1 MANYTLTIG
10 GKSRPISAKV
20 FWTLAIVV
28 GLPLL
33 ALSLFIAYVV
43 LKGLFLFGGG
53 IAIAAYLFVFARL
66 EVTLNGTQRVFAVI
80 RNEFLR
86 GVLGT
91 VVSLAAGAYGFI
103 HLFR

>member
-1 MANYTLTIG
+1 MANYTFTIN
-10 GKSRPISAKV
+10 GKSRPISAKT
-20 FWTLAIVV
+20 FWIIALTV
-28 GLPLL
+28 GLPIL
-33 ALSLFIAYVV
+33 AVSLFIAYVV
-43 LKGLFLFGGG
+43 FKGLFLFGGF
-53 IAIAAYLFVFARL
+53 IAIAAYLITFARL
-66 EVTLNGTQRVFAVI
+66 EVTLNHTKRVFAVI